1 MSSGGGQYTHGMN
14 VAKVEDIIGRLLK
27 AKNDL
32 VEAQGKADGAVK
44 KLGPQ
49 NWGGPDA
56 QAFRSQWTKQAAA
69 LDHSIQSLQTMVK
82 AARAD
87 VSDQQQASS

>member
-1 MSSGGGQYTHGMN
+1 MSAGSGQYTHGMN

-27 AKNDL
+27 AKNEL
-32 VEAQGKADGAVK
+32 VEAQAKADAAVK

-56 QAFRSQWTKQAAA
+56 QAFRGQWAKHSAA
-69 LDHSIQSLQTMVK
+69 LDQSIQSVQTMVK